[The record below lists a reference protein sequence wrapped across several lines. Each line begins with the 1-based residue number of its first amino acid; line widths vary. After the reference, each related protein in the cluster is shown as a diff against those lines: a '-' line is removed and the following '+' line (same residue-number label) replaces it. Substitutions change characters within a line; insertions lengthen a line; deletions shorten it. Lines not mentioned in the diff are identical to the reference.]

1 MEPQVTIHRYYSRQ
15 AKYEGSVDADLEL
28 CIKHCDG
35 DVVRIE
41 LVNRQ
46 HGIQLQR
53 NLRRLLLLLFLAI
66 AYFVGVCGFED
77 RKFGILQPRILYP
90 LVTCVSVAIL
100 MLRST
105 LNLVQSERLFYSWD
119 MALQTETVRSFGRE
133 SVLCIQ
139 RGHIEDIVL
148 NEVIEDLDV
157 KYMLI
162 LRTKGSQFKKRP
174 IVPLFNSQ
182 SPSFECLQHTYRVLH
197 GYWLNSTKD
206 RSEQSYSKDKQSI
219 VKS

>member
-15 AKYEGSVDADLEL
+15 AKYAGSVEADLEL
-28 CIKHCDG
+28 CIRHCDG
-35 DVVRIE
+35 DAVRIE

-46 HGIQLQR
+46 HGVQLQR
-53 NLRRLLLLLFLAI
+53 MLRRLLLLVFLAI

-77 RKFGILQPRILYP
+77 RRVHILQPRILYP
-90 LVTCVSVAIL
+90 LVTSVAMAIL

-105 LNLVQSERLFYSWD
+105 LNLVQAERLFYSWD
-119 MALQTETVRSFGRE
+119 MALQIETVRSFGRE
-133 SVLCIQ
+133 TVSCVQ
-139 RGHIEDIVL
+139 RGHIQDIVL

-162 LRTKGSQFKKRP
+162 LRTKGSLFKKRP
-174 IVPLFNSQ
+174 VVPLFNSQ

-206 RSEQSYSKDKQSI
+206 RSEQSYSKDKQSL

>member
-1 MEPQVTIHRYYSRQ
+1 MEPRVTIHRYYSRQ
-15 AKYEGSVDADLEL
+15 AKYAGSTDADLEL
-28 CIKHCDG
+28 CIKHCGG

-41 LVNRQ
+41 LVNRL

-53 NLRRLLLLLFLAI
+53 KLRRLLLLVFLAV
-66 AYFVGVCGFED
+66 AYFVGVFGFGS
-77 RKFGILQPRILYP
+77 RNIGILQPRILYP

-100 MLRST
+100 MIRST
-105 LNLVQSERLFYSWD
+105 LNLVQAERLFYSWD

-133 SVLCIQ
+133 SVLCVQ
-139 RGHIEDIVL
+139 RGHIQDIVL

-162 LRTKGSQFKKRP
+162 LRTKGSEFNKRP

-182 SPSFECLQHTYRVLH
+182 SPSVECLQHTYRVLR

-219 VKS
+219 VNS

>member
-1 MEPQVTIHRYYSRQ
+1 METKVTIHRYYSRQ
-15 AKYEGSVDADLEL
+15 AKYAGSVEPDLEL
-28 CIKHCDG
+28 CIRHCGG
-35 DVVRIE
+35 DAVRIE

-46 HGIQLQR
+46 HGIQLR
-53 NLRRLLLLLFLAI
+53 RKVRRLLLLVFLAI
-66 AYFVGVCGFED
+66 VYFVGVCRFED
-77 RKFGILQPRILYP
+77 RKIHILQPRILYP
-90 LVTCVSVAIL
+90 LVTCVFVAIL
-100 MLRST
+100 VLRSA
-105 LNLVQSERLFYSWD
+105 LNLVQAERLFYSWD

-133 SVLCIQ
+133 SVFCVQ

-162 LRTKGSQFKKRP
+162 LRTKGSMFKKRP

-182 SPSFECLQHTYRVLH
+182 SPSFESLQHIYRVLN

-206 RSEQSYSKDKQSI
+206 RSEQSYSKDKQSL

>member
-15 AKYEGSVDADLEL
+15 AKYEGAVDADLEL
-28 CIKHCDG
+28 CIKHCGG

-53 NLRRLLLLLFLAI
+53 KLRRLLLLLFLAI
-66 AYFVGVCGFED
+66 AYFVGVCGLKD

-105 LNLVQSERLFYSWD
+105 LNLVQAERLFYSWD

-133 SVLCIQ
+133 SVLCVQ
-139 RGHIEDIVL
+139 RGHIQDIVL

-182 SPSFECLQHTYRVLH
+182 SPSFECLQHAYRVLH
-197 GYWLNSTKD
+197 GYWLNSTTD
-206 RSEQSYSKDKQSI
+206 RSEQSYSKDKQSM